1 MPLLQTI
8 RPKVCIAEC
17 TYVYEG
23 EGGGE
28 NGEGG
33 RGKEW
38 RGREWEGERKERE
51 REGEDGGNE
60 GLVN

>member
-28 NGEGG
+28 GG
-33 RGKEW
+33 GK
-38 RGREWEGERKERE
+38 
-51 REGEDGGNE
+51 GGADSTTA
-60 GLVN
+60 LSKLLHSKYSTVMQPLTHRT